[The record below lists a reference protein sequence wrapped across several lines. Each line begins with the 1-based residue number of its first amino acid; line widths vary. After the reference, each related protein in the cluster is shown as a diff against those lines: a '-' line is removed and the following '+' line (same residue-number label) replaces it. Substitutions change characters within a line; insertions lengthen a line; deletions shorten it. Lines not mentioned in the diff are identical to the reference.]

1 MTTQERLHSLY
12 VAAINRG
19 EGFAPDA
26 ETVEIAMETYVLT
39 GLARVLVRRCTT
51 SEVSAVELP
60 DGRTI
65 VIGDING
72 AWAAEVHL

>member
-1 MTTQERLHSLY
+1 MITQETLHALY

-26 ETVEIAMETYVLT
+26 ETVEMAVETYALT

-51 SEVSAVELP
+51 SEVSAVELS

-65 VIGDING
+65 VIVDTNG
-72 AWAAEVHL
+72 AWAAEVKL